1 MNAVV
6 AVDLSADAI
15 GQLFQRAH
23 GSHQESVQCLIEA
36 GRRLREVKRDLSHGE
51 WGSWVQNNRDHLGFG
66 YSTARRL
73 LNAAANCA
81 STRILK
87 DDEAAEINRRIWG
100 NLASE
105 PTAPKLRTP
114 VIAAPMATLPSETD
128 RLLTALEL
136 AWAYFRDRD
145 PCDTPRTPE
154 ALRLAQR
161 VREWLAEWEN
171 L

>member
-6 AVDLSADAI
+6 AVDLSAGAI

-36 GRRLREVKRDLSHGE
+36 GRRLRDIKRDLSHGE
-51 WGSWVQNNRDHLGFG
+51 WQKWVLANREALGFG
-66 YSTARRL
+66 LQTAQRLMNAAKTSPATL
-73 LNAAANCA
+73 LN
-81 STRILK
+81 
-87 DDEAAEINRRIWG
+87 DEDAAELNRRIWG
-100 NLASE
+100 HLSRDAGM
-105 PTAPKLRTP
+105 PKVRNP
-114 VIAAPMATLPSETD
+114 VVAAEMATLPTETD

-145 PCDTPRTPE
+145 PCDTPKTPE
-154 ALRLAQR
+154 ALKLAQH
-161 VREWLAEWEN
+161 VREWLSEWEN